1 LLGTREKTLN
11 ISKKLDTRLLVEAD
25 PLVKGALD
33 APGLDAASCRDVIE
47 PIV

>member
-11 ISKKLDTRLLVEAD
+11 ISKKLDTRLLVEAE
-25 PLVKGALD
+25 PLVKRTLD
-33 APGLDAASCRDVIE
+33 TPGLDAAPCRDVIE